1 MYLVKLILSSSEIVE
16 SSRYIDEQTKE
27 LKLKYDKETRQKIEY
42 VREKYRR
49 LAYRDAV
56 QFHGLH
62 LVSDDKLDEI
72 RTVAREANTEMQAIA
87 PDLYAK
93 LVAVPI
99 SEETIREGEL
109 YEQIYY
115 AILAQMSKTLLD
127 HIKNLKSDT
136 PSKRTRKTLSNLLD
150 KFEELNILGDRRI
163 TEKIQEIRKIVNM
176 RTDEMKKTIMADLD
190 YVLEQLKNF

>member
-16 SSRYIDEQTKE
+16 SSRYIDEWTKE
-27 LKLKYDKETRQKIEY
+27 LRLKYDKETRQKIEY
-42 VREKYRR
+42 VRDKYRR
-49 LAYRDAV
+49 LAYQDAV

-72 RTVAREANTEMQAIA
+72 RAVAREANTEMQAIA

-163 TEKIQEIRKIVNM
+163 TEKIREIRKIVNM
-176 RTDEMKKTIMADLD
+176 RTDEIKKTIMADLD
-190 YVLEQLKNF
+190 YVLEQLEKL

>member
-16 SSRYIDEQTKE
+16 SSRYIDEWTKE

-42 VREKYRR
+42 IREKYRR